1 MSEVSEEEYDPEP
14 INSLR
19 AKHED
24 IFSKRNTSTRL
35 ARNEELLREQELD
48 SMPHGC
54 LPSKS
59 KKYYFYDPVFQ
70 NNSHIKEVKDARNS
84 RRPNRGD

>member
-1 MSEVSEEEYDPEP
+1 MARKKNGKSENKPESIFDLPEVSEEEYDPEP

-19 AKHED
+19 TKHED
-24 IFSKRNTSTRL
+24 IFSKHNTSTRL

-48 SMPHGC
+48 SMLHGC

-59 KKYYFYDPVFQ
+59 KKYYFYDPVF
-70 NNSHIKEVKDARNS
+70 
-84 RRPNRGD
+84 